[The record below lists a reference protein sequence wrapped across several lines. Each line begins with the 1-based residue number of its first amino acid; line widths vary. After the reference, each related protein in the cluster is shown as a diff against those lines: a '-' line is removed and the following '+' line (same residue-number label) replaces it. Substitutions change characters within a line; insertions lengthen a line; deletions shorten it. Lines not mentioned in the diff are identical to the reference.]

1 MIYKPSK
8 ALDTFDSD
16 IQPILN
22 RLDSLKNQQDII
34 SEYKDDIL
42 FSSIFLSHAYFENY
56 IDDIFSSYT
65 KSFANFKLIDLP
77 DYLKAFYFYKAIPD
91 KVHKLAVGFE
101 NEETTLATLQSTLR
115 NPNQLL
121 NLHATLP
128 QYALKGD
135 FLYERKK
142 YPSVD
147 NLNIIYKRI
156 GIKKIFNEVSRELK
170 SDAQS
175 YLESLSSLRTTLA
188 HNGELVGISFDDVIL
203 SLEKFIKF
211 VEGLDKV
218 LHKHLLR
225 ELGDAFWNIEISS

>member
-1 MIYKPSK
+1 
-8 ALDTFDSD
+8 
-16 IQPILN
+16 
-22 RLDSLKNQQDII
+22 
-34 SEYKDDIL
+34 
-42 FSSIFLSHAYFENY
+42 
-56 IDDIFSSYT
+56 
-65 KSFANFKLIDLP
+65 
-77 DYLKAFYFYKAIPD
+77 
-91 KVHKLAVGFE
+91 
-101 NEETTLATLQSTLR
+101 
-115 NPNQLL
+115 
-121 NLHATLP
+121 ATLP

-203 SLEKFIKF
+203 SLEKFIK
-211 VEGLDKV
+211 
-218 LHKHLLR
+218 
-225 ELGDAFWNIEISS
+225 

>member
-1 MIYKPSK
+1 
-8 ALDTFDSD
+8 
-16 IQPILN
+16 
-22 RLDSLKNQQDII
+22 
-34 SEYKDDIL
+34 
-42 FSSIFLSHAYFENY
+42 
-56 IDDIFSSYT
+56 
-65 KSFANFKLIDLP
+65 
-77 DYLKAFYFYKAIPD
+77 FYFYKAIPD

-170 SDAQS
+170 SD
-175 YLESLSSLRTTLA
+175 
-188 HNGELVGISFDDVIL
+188 
-203 SLEKFIKF
+203 
-211 VEGLDKV
+211 
-218 LHKHLLR
+218 
-225 ELGDAFWNIEISS
+225 